1 MAPTLPPE
9 GASFMRVMVCVKQI
23 PDPASPYE
31 LDPDTH
37 YLQRPTDQ
45 ILDDT
50 DRYGVEMG
58 LMIAEQTEGSVAL
71 VSMGPAGN
79 LQGIRQALAMGADKA
94 IVVDD
99 PTLRGADSLTTAR
112 ILSAAI
118 GREGFDVV
126 IAGTESTDGYSGVV
140 PQQIAELLDVPAL
153 SFAKKVELD
162 GERIRIERQT
172 EYGYDLVEAPTPV
185 LITVTSGV
193 VEPRYPTF
201 KGIMAAKSKP
211 IDQVTAAELGVT
223 ARAGQEI
230 VSVRPAP
237 ERAAGEVIEDEGGAH
252 LRIIQLLEQAKVI

>member
-1 MAPTLPPE
+1 
-9 GASFMRVMVCVKQI
+9 MRVVVCVKQI
-23 PDPASPYE
+23 PDPASPYK

-37 YLQRPTDQ
+37 FLQRPADQ
-45 ILDDT
+45 VLDDT

-58 LMIAEQTEGSVAL
+58 LLIAGQTEGTVTL

-94 IVVDD
+94 VVVDD

-118 GREGFDVV
+118 SRDGFDVL

-140 PQQIAELLDVPAL
+140 PQQIAGFLDVPVL
-153 SFAKKVELD
+153 SFAKKVELE
-162 GERIRIERQT
+162 GNKIRIERQT
-172 EYGYDLVEAPTPV
+172 EYGYDIVETPTPV
-185 LITVTSGV
+185 VITVTAGA

-211 IDQVTAAELGVT
+211 IDQVTAGDLGVT
-223 ARAGQEI
+223 VTANQEI

-237 ERAAGEVIEDEGGAH
+237 ERATGEVIEDEGDAH